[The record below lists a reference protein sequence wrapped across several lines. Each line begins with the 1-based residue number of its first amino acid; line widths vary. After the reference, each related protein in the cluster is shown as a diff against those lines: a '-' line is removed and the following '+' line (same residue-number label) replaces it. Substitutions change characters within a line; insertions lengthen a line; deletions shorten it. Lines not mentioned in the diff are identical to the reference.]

1 MKRLCAKAALD
12 WCQIMVRSDLEVGR
26 RSAIFVNIIKE
37 AGKAIEAITP
47 SDQTKKVCKQLGI
60 TVIDINEAQ
69 DVTIAFDGCDEV
81 DQNLN
86 AYKKWWWGFIQK
98 EKIIAKMAQEYVL
111 LVDETKV
118 VEKLDCK
125 VPIVLEI
132 VPEAA
137 SYVTKEAKKL
147 GAKVKE
153 RNEKLL
159 ELYFEGISDLKKLD
173 QDLKQITGV
182 IEISLFYQIAAKVVV
197 AGTDGIKIIES

>member
-1 MKRLCAKAALD
+1 MKRLCAKAALELVPD
-12 WCQIMVRSDLEVGR
+12 HGTIGLGGGETISYLCEY
-26 RSAIFVNIIKE
+26 IKE

-86 AYKKWWWGFIQK
+86 AYKSGGGIHTK

-132 VPEAA
+132 VPE
-137 SYVTKEAKKL
+137 EAKKL